1 MRPEETLAGTKW
13 KMANTSERL
22 GNGWDGN
29 FLWERIDEHE
39 FRINLINE
47 KL

>member
-13 KMANTSERL
+13 GM
-22 GNGWDGN
+22 DGMGTK
-29 FLWERIDEHE
+29 WERIDEHE
-39 FRINLINE
+39 FRINLNG